1 MRLPILLLAVCFALE
16 PAVAAETA
24 WHSRDGKPIPDTES
38 RKSANGFGAS
48 LVVTPNEDCCM
59 EGELKGNP
67 AFVRLAAPVL
77 KFVGEPQDPLGEWRV
92 EVSVKDVLRQTSL
105 HLKTS

>member
-1 MRLPILLLAVCFALE
+1 V
-16 PAVAAETA
+16 
-24 WHSRDGKPIPDTES
+24 
-38 RKSANGFGAS
+38 
-48 LVVTPNEDCCM
+48 CM

-105 HLKTS
+105 HLKTSFTLEP